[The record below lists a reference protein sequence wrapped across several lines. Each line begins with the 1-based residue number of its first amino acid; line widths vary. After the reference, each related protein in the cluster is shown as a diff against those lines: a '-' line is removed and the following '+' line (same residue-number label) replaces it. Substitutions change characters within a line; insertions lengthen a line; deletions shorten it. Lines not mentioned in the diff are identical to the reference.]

1 MRVVLHPEA
10 DAELSQGVAYYASI
24 DQALG
29 ERFLA
34 EIKRLIAEIT
44 LHPKTFRQFDP
55 PARRHF
61 STWFPYGVIYLELP
75 DQLWIVAV
83 MHMKRRPGYWKLRTK
98 SD

>member
-1 MRVVLHPEA
+1 MRVVLHPDA
-10 DAELSQGVAYYASI
+10 DAELSQGVDYYASI

-29 ERFLA
+29 ERFLG
-34 EIKRLIAEIT
+34 EIKRIIGEIA
-44 LHPKTFRQFDP
+44 LHPNTFRQFDP

-83 MHMKRRPGYWKLRTK
+83 MHMKRRPGYWKPRIT
-98 SD
+98 

>member
-34 EIKRLIAEIT
+34 EIKRLIGEIT
-44 LHPKTFRQFDP
+44 LHPKTFRE
-55 PARRHF
+55 AL
-61 STWFPYGVIYLELP
+61 I
-75 DQLWIVAV
+75 
-83 MHMKRRPGYWKLRTK
+83 
-98 SD
+98 